1 MDDAY
6 TDGLCFIGAATTLVR
21 HAGFTVVTDP
31 NFLHRGERGYPGNGR
46 WTTRRTEARR
56 CRCW

>member
-21 HAGFTVVTDP
+21 YAGFTVLTDP
-31 NFLHRGERGYPGNGR
+31 NFLHRGERGYLGNGR
-46 WTTRRTEARR
+46 RTTRRTEARR